1 MSTLKV
7 NKLRDTSGSTDAI
20 VLDPSGGAVLAGV
33 TTISTARITTG
44 ITTSIQ
50 VGGGVTISESGIEA
64 SGIGITCANINGNQI
79 SGRRNLITNGAIQV
93 AQRGTTATCN
103 SGSNTYSMDRW
114 YARGE
119 SSLGVFTLSQEDIT
133 SNAQGVAYAAKVT
146 VTTNAATPGS
156 GDVYKIAQ
164 RIEGQNVAHLE
175 LGRATAK
182 PFTLSF
188 SVKSSVTGTHSGSFM
203 NSAQN
208 QSFPFT
214 YTINTADTWEDKVIN
229 VPARTSG
236 SWVVNNGIGLELNF
250 DMGSG
255 SGKRGTAGQW
265 AGARAEGATG
275 AVQVISTSSATWFI
289 TKVQLEVGS
298 QATAFEHRSYGEEL
312 QLCKRYYQMCA
323 NSNQDYTGITAFYY
337 SNTHIECMVRYE
349 PELRAS
355 PSLDQGT
362 GTDYFGVYS
371 NNQLDQFTGFNSIN
385 AGDKRAGSLFQNS
398 GISGTAGHAGGLFIN
413 SASAYIAFDAE
424 L

>member
-1 MSTLKV
+1 MA
-7 NKLRDTSGSTDAI
+7 NLRVG
-20 VLDPSGGAVLAGV
+20 
-33 TTISTARITTG
+33 TG
-44 ITTSIQ
+44 ITFDGAT
-50 VGGGVTISESGIEA
+50 GNFNTL
-64 SGIGITCANINGNQI
+64 GIGTVRGGFPDGFSVGTAATIHANGNVTCGI
-79 SGRRNLITNGAIQV
+79 ITTTDIVNATPLTNRNLIMNGAIQV

-182 PFTLSF
+182 SFTLSF

-214 YTINTADTWEDKVIN
+214 YTINSADTWEDKVVN

-275 AVQVISTSSATWFI
+275 AVQLISTSSATWFI
-289 TKVQLEVGS
+289 TKVQIEVGS
-298 QATAFEHRSYGEEL
+298 VATPFEHRSFGDEL
-312 QLCKRYYQMCA
+312 SLCLRYYELITERLEGSNSNENPIGLFWGDGSNFFTLIPFKVKKRAQPTLDISNFTNAFRAYGTGGGVNVSTMSA
-323 NSNQDYTGITAFYY
+323 NSLHRDGMMLESSGNPGSSGHTRIF
-337 SNTHIECMVRYE
+337 V
-349 PELRAS
+349 
-355 PSLDQGT
+355 
-362 GTDYFGVYS
+362 TD
-371 NNQLDQFTGFNSIN
+371 
-385 AGDKRAGSLFQNS
+385 
-398 GISGTAGHAGGLFIN
+398 GGLKAKVAV
-413 SASAYIAFDAE
+413 SAE

>member
-7 NKLRDTSGSTDAI
+7 NKLRDTAGSTDAI
-20 VLDPSGGAVLAGV
+20 TLDPNGGAVLAGV
-33 TTISTARITTG
+33 TTV
-44 ITTSIQ
+44 TSVK
-50 VGGGVTISESGIEA
+50 VGAAVTISESGIEA
-64 SGIGITCANINGNQI
+64 SGIGITCANINGTQI
-79 SGRRNLITNGAIQV
+79 GGRRNLITNGAIQV

-182 PFTLSF
+182 SFTLSF

-214 YTINTADTWEDKVIN
+214 YTINTADTWEDKVVN

-275 AVQVISTSSATWFI
+275 AVQLISTSSATWFI
-289 TKVQLEVGS
+289 TKVQIEVGS
-298 QATAFEHRSYGEEL
+298 QATAFEHRSFAEEL
-312 QLCKRYYQMCA
+312 ALCQRYFFSITGDNNVRSGVLGYA
-323 NSNQDYTGITAFYY
+323 NSSSEFRGVVHFPVTMRSNPTLTGSATAMVVDSADDSATFNVNALSMSTVPQINQAVVEVST
-337 SNTHIECMVRYE
+337 SSM
-349 PELRAS
+349 
-355 PSLDQGT
+355 
-362 GTDYFGVYS
+362 
-371 NNQLDQFTGFNSIN
+371 
-385 AGDKRAGSLFQNS
+385 
-398 GISGTAGHAGGLFIN
+398 TAGQCGQLEFRADDGFMKF
-413 SASAYIAFDAE
+413 SSE